1 VSGTVTTDLHT
12 AGEVIDA
19 LGGTAATA
27 RLTGRNPQHVSNWRA
42 SGRLPADTFL
52 ILQAELRERE
62 KQAPPAIWGI
72 KEPSNSQAVA

>member
-1 VSGTVTTDLHT
+1 MMTRDLQT

-27 RLTGRNPQHVSNWRA
+27 RIAGRKDQHVSNWRA

-52 ILQAELRERE
+52 ILQAELRDRDLN
-62 KQAPPAIWGI
+62 APPSIWGI
-72 KEPSNSQAVA
+72 REAEQAAQ